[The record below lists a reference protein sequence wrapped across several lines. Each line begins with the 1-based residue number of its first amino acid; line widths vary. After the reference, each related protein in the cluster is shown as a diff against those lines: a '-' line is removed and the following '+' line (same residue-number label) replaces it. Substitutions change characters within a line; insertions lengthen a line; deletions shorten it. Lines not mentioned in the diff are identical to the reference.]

1 MNWIETTKEL
11 PKFID
16 GKDYSE
22 NVLVWNNNKLCVMNY
37 CKVKHN
43 DYELLY
49 YWANAYGNIDGD
61 AEYDDDYAPT
71 YWMPLP
77 VAPIKE
83 NTINYKEKYTIAKTT
98 LEAVLFYIV
107 PDDCRTMVYNALDEL
122 NEKKLK

>member
-1 MNWIETTKEL
+1 MNWIETTKET

-49 YWANAYGNIDGD
+49 YWANAYGKIDGD

-71 YWMPLP
+71 HWMALP
-77 VAPIKE
+77 VAP
-83 NTINYKEKYTIAKTT
+83 EKTESNLKQKYLIAKTT

-107 PDDCRTMVYNALDEL
+107 PDTCRTMVYKALDEI
-122 NEKKLK
+122 NDKKLK

>member
-22 NVLVWNNNKLCVMNY
+22 NVLVWNKNKLCVMNF

-61 AEYDDDYAPT
+61 AEYDDDYTPT
-71 YWMPLP
+71 HWMPLP

-107 PDDCRTMVYNALDEL
+107 PDDCRVMVSNALDEL

>member
-22 NVLVWNNNKLCVMNY
+22 NVLVWNNNKLCVMSY

-43 DYELLY
+43 NCETLY

-71 YWMPLP
+71 HWMALP
-77 VAPIKE
+77 VAPEKTE
-83 NTINYKEKYTIAKTT
+83 NNLKQKYLIAKTT

-107 PDDCRTMVYNALDEL
+107 PDSCRTMVYKALDEI
-122 NEKKLK
+122 NDKKLK

>member
-1 MNWIETTKEL
+1 MNWIETTKET

-49 YWANAYGNIDGD
+49 YWANAYGKIDGD

-71 YWMPLP
+71 HWMELP
-77 VAPIKE
+77 VAP
-83 NTINYKEKYTIAKTT
+83 EKTESNLKQKYLIAKTT

-107 PDDCRTMVYNALDEL
+107 PDTCRTMVYKALDEI
-122 NEKKLK
+122 NDKKLK

>member
-16 GKDYSE
+16 SKDYSE

-43 DYELLY
+43 NYETLY

-71 YWMPLP
+71 HWMALP
-77 VAPIKE
+77 VAPEKTE
-83 NTINYKEKYTIAKTT
+83 NNLKQKYLIAKTT

-107 PDDCRTMVYNALDEL
+107 PDSCRTMVYKALDEI
-122 NEKKLK
+122 NDKKLK

>member
-43 DYELLY
+43 NFETLY

-71 YWMPLP
+71 HWIALP
-77 VAPIKE
+77 VAPEKTE
-83 NTINYKEKYTIAKTT
+83 NNLKQKYLIAKTT

-107 PDDCRTMVYNALDEL
+107 PDSCRTMVYKALDEI
-122 NEKKLK
+122 NDKKLK